1 MLYLTD
7 RKIDGSSHS
16 KLHWVPDAAVVA
28 LFMTF
33 LSATDCEPILWVPSV
48 LFFLETISKYHFR
61 ILPN

>member
-7 RKIDGSSHS
+7 RKIDGSPYN

-33 LSATDCEPILWVPSV
+33 LSATDCEPIL
-48 LFFLETISKYHFR
+48 
-61 ILPN
+61 